1 MKYPEATIKI
11 DTDSVEYYIETDV
24 FHFSNLVYNL
34 LDNAVKY
41 CTDKPDITIRI
52 SMENQILKLAFI
64 DNGIG
69 ISPKNISLIFDK
81 FYRAQNEK
89 SNEVNGFG
97 LGLYYVKEI
106 CNLQN
111 WKIKAENNLE
121 KGITITLSIPYKK

>member
-1 MKYPEATIKI
+1 
-11 DTDSVEYYIETDV
+11 
-24 FHFSNLVYNL
+24 

-41 CTDKPDITIRI
+41 CNQKPEIII
-52 SMENQILKLAFI
+52 QIILENSTLKLKFI

-69 ISPKNISLIFDK
+69 ITSKNISFIFDK

-106 CNLQN
+106 CNLHN

-121 KGITITLSIPYKK
+121 NGTTITLSIPYKK